1 MAVTIKD
8 VAKHAGVAVGTVSR
22 VINGRPNVNPALREK
37 VQRVIR
43 ELQFRPN
50 ARAQNLG
57 RNSSPVIS
65 FILSNRSV
73 LHPFHAR
80 VLHGV
85 EEYCTAAGY
94 FVVFAKFDYSPD
106 TSADVLPLPRILQS
120 HGIADCVIAAGTN
133 HDNFLSALERLGMK
147 YVFLGN
153 NVMSTEPKPPV
164 NQVQFDDY
172 GGTRE
177 ATRYLIQLGHKDI
190 YFIGDTSLP
199 WCQHRYASFVET
211 IREEGLKPHSFTS
224 GLSDD
229 HFMNGLNSISF
240 LMERGHSPT
249 AILAGNDDVAY
260 GVWEGLTRHNL
271 KVPDD
276 VSVIGFDDQYGPMRY
291 PQLTSVRVPTD
302 EVGRELAKMAI
313 QKIKTGATDI
323 PEVLIRT
330 KLQRRGTCRPSGD
343 RASRAVAP

>member
-22 VINGRPNVNPALREK
+22 VINGRPDVNPALREK

-120 HGIADCVIAAGTN
+120 HGIPDRNCRRYRSRRV
-133 HDNFLSALERLGMK
+133 FLSALERLGMK
-147 YVFLGN
+147 YVFL
-153 NVMSTEPKPPV
+153 
-164 NQVQFDDY
+164 
-172 GGTRE
+172 
-177 ATRYLIQLGHKDI
+177 
-190 YFIGDTSLP
+190 
-199 WCQHRYASFVET
+199 
-211 IREEGLKPHSFTS
+211 
-224 GLSDD
+224 
-229 HFMNGLNSISF
+229 
-240 LMERGHSPT
+240 
-249 AILAGNDDVAY
+249 
-260 GVWEGLTRHNL
+260 WE
-271 KVPDD
+271 
-276 VSVIGFDDQYGPMRY
+276 
-291 PQLTSVRVPTD
+291 
-302 EVGRELAKMAI
+302 
-313 QKIKTGATDI
+313 
-323 PEVLIRT
+323 
-330 KLQRRGTCRPSGD
+330 
-343 RASRAVAP
+343 